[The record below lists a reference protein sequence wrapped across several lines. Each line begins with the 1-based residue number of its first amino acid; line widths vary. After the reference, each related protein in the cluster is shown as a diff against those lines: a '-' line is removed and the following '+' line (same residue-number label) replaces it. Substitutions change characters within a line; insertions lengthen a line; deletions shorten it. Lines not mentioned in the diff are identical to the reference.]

1 MSNMDTLELRH
12 KIATSTRI
20 LVKER
25 MIGPFGHSSARV
37 EGTDLIAVLGHT
49 HDDIKDLS
57 QTVPDDVVIIDIDG
71 QVTEGTL
78 DPPGERFI
86 HTEIYRTRPDVKAV
100 VHAHPM
106 GCIAFSIAGA
116 PLRPIWH
123 LCTVFADG
131 IPVHQSSV
139 QIDEIERGQE
149 VAAAIGDHRAIL
161 LKGHGLVVVGASIE
175 EATVNAVNLERSAR
189 LQATVAAIGDVH
201 EIPQTEL
208 NDDSLTIGLTKH
220 EYVDAQWDYWSIE
233 AGA

>member
-1 MSNMDTLELRH
+1 MDTFEIRQ
-12 KIATSTRI
+12 KIATSTKI

-49 HDDIKDLS
+49 HDDIKDLG

-71 QVTEGTL
+71 EVVEGTL
-78 DPPGERFI
+78 DPPGERYI
-86 HTEIYRTRPDVKAV
+86 HTEIYRARPDVGAV

-106 GCIAFSIAGA
+106 GCIAFSIAGE

-131 IPVHQSSV
+131 IPVHQSSI
-139 QIDEIERGQE
+139 QIDELEPGRA
-149 VAAAIGDHRAIL
+149 VASALGDHRAIL
-161 LKGHGLVVVGASIE
+161 LKGHGVVVVGATIE

-189 LQATVAAIGDVH
+189 LQATVAALGAVN
-201 EIPQTEL
+201 EIPPEEL
-208 NDDSLTIGLTKH
+208 NDESLTIGLTMH
-220 EYVDAQWDYWSIE
+220 EYVDAQWDYWSME